1 MYYKSKAITKTA
13 FAQFYSQNVR
23 I

>member
-13 FAQFYSQNVR
+13 FAQFWSQDVC